1 MILLVTGGA
10 GFIGSHFIR
19 YIFKKYPSYKIINLD
34 KLTYTANLKNLKEV
48 KDNPNYRFIRE
59 DICNYKKVERII
71 KGCDVVVNFAASTH
85 VDVSIK
91 NPQEFIQTNIYGTYI
106 LLELAK
112 KYKIKRFVQIS
123 TDEVYG
129 SIRKGFADEE
139 TRLNPSNPYS
149 ATKASADHIVST
161 YSCTYGLN
169 TVITRSS
176 NNFGPN
182 QYPDKIIPL
191 FITNALRDKPLPLYA
206 KGLNRRDWLF
216 VLDNCSAIDIV
227 LHKGRKGQ
235 IYNISAGNE
244 LSNLKLSKII
254 LKKLKKPF
262 TLIKYVPDRPG
273 HDFRYAMNSEKIKK
287 LGWRPNYDFEKA
299 LDITIEW
306 YKNNPDYF
314 KNERGVCLFKR
325 KNI

>member
-19 YIFKKYPSYKIINLD
+19 YIFKKYPNYKIINLD
-34 KLTYTANLKNLKEV
+34 RLTYAANLRNLKEIE
-48 KDNPNYRFIRE
+48 NHQNYKFIKE
-59 DICNYKKVERII
+59 DICNYKKVEKVI

-85 VDVSIK
+85 VDISIED
-91 NPQEFIQTNIYGTYI
+91 PDEFIRTNIYGTYV

-129 SIRKGFADEE
+129 SIRRGFADEE

-149 ATKASADHIVST
+149 ATKASADHLVNA
-161 YSCTYGLN
+161 YFLTYGLN

-191 FITNALRDKPLPLYA
+191 FITRALKNEYLPLYA
-206 KGLNRRDWLF
+206 KGLNRRDWLY

-227 LHKGRKGQ
+227 LHRGKKGQ
-235 IYNISAGNE
+235 IYNISSGNE
-244 LSNLKLSKII
+244 LSNLELTKII
-254 LKKLKKPF
+254 LKKLNKPF
-262 TLIKYVPDRPG
+262 SLIKYVTDRPG
-273 HDFRYAMNSEKIKK
+273 HDFRYAMKSKK
-287 LGWRPNYDFEKA
+287 VQALGWKPRYSFDRA
-299 LDITIEW
+299 LEITIEW
-306 YKNNPDYF
+306 YRNNPNYF
-314 KNERGVCLFKR
+314 KNE
-325 KNI
+325 

>member
-1 MILLVTGGA
+1 MILLITGGA

-19 YIFKKYPSYKIINLD
+19 YILKKYFSYKIINLD
-34 KLTYTANLKNLKEV
+34 KLTYTANLKNLKEI
-48 KDNPNYRFIRE
+48 KDNPNYRFIKE

-85 VDVSIK
+85 VDISIK
-91 NPQEFIQTNIYGTYI
+91 NPREFIQTNIYGTYI

-129 SIRKGFADEE
+129 SIRKGFANEE
-139 TRLNPSNPYS
+139 SCLNPSNPYS
-149 ATKASADHIVST
+149 ASKASADHIVCA

-191 FITNALRDKPLPLYA
+191 FITNALRNKPLPLYA

-227 LHKGRKGQ
+227 LHKGKKGQ
-235 IYNISAGNE
+235 IYNIAGGNE

-254 LKKLKKPF
+254 LKKLNKPF
-262 TLIKYVPDRPG
+262 SLIKHVSDRPG
-273 HDFRYAMNSEKIKK
+273 HDFRYAMKSKK
-287 LGWRPNYDFEKA
+287 VQTLGWKPHYNFDKA

-314 KNERGVCLFKR
+314 KNER
-325 KNI
+325 